1 MTDYTAKEGTY
12 QNVANWCPANLSN
25 QVLKIEMWYQAATL
39 AQSMQR
45 GQYWFIGNVR
55 MKMSTGGFLEGTF
68 SETQKAERLDEDQ
81 ADQRPTLKAL
91 LE

>member
-1 MTDYTAKEGTY
+1 
-12 QNVANWCPANLSN
+12 
-25 QVLKIEMWYQAATL
+25 
-39 AQSMQR
+39 
-45 GQYWFIGNVR
+45 
-55 MKMSTGGFLEGTF
+55 MSTGGFLEGTF